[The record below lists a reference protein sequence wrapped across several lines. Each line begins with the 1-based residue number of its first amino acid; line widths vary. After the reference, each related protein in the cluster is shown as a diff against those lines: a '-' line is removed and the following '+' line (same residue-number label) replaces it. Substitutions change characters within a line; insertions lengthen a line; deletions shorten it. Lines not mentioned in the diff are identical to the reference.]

1 MLHVFPDT
9 EDDKAIIMSLTY
21 GTASLFTESLADSLI
36 KSIDYKKKKY
46 FCGIQIY
53 LCNQIHLK
61 KKVFPDACM
70 HFQFT

>member
-36 KSIDYKKKKY
+36 KSIDYKKKKH

-53 LCNQIHLK
+53 LCN
-61 KKVFPDACM
+61 
-70 HFQFT
+70 